1 MCQIPIII
9 LAKGAKFMIAHHKWA
24 VIFPII
30 LLILISLYPPIIHGD
45 FDQREDIFA
54 PSAYKKLQ
62 ELSLSDDIEAIVQFQ
77 EKVKEK
83 DIDMLR
89 ALDLEVLYTYHVIP
103 AVYVKGRV
111 DSIKRLSSYSR
122 AYRIDLNSEIKMDM
136 ELSLSVINTTKAWH
150 REINGSSK
158 QSFIDGS
165 GITAVVIDTG
175 IDAGHPDLDY
185 GEKTIMNLFLN
196 REEGYSWVEM
206 ENTDFDYGHG
216 THVAGTVAGNG
227 DASAGA
233 RRGVAPGANLIG
245 LTIVDPTL
253 ADYLVSLE
261 WVYDNSRPNANP
273 YNIRV
278 ATNSWHTIEE
288 EYDPEAPLSQ
298 VIMKLAYENN
308 VVTTWS
314 AGNEG
319 RENMEGEEVS
329 TSYEGNTPVAIM
341 VAAYERDGSAVTDF
355 SSKGKLGWNHTYPDI
370 GAPGRNIWSA
380 HARRTVISAGS
391 KVGGNPNPYYLAISG
406 TSMSTPHVAGLM
418 ALLFQAAPSLKISER
433 HEDYSGEDE
442 TWWEN
447 PNTRIHEVEWI
458 IEATATYLK
467 PTEEHGVPVQ
477 DNITGMDGR
486 PMDYC
491 QGYGIVDVEKAVGLA
506 LTLER
511 LRKMYPEKDITV
523 ADALRSYEDMML
535 EVNLSKPTNILNVQW
550 EGEYSRYN
558 DQFGRALTT
567 VNQTKNVFVPEG
579 VEKVI
584 IDLAYDFV
592 DASELSVGDLS
603 YTIDYDGDGNEDYS
617 GGLEPVLSGNRHEEL
632 DVDSSSTNSM
642 WAFDIVGQ
650 GFKIQNPRNDN
661 SYVELRIEYS
671 MSVQLVLGDSVEETR
686 YIDFNEDNSMI
697 APLRF
702 GTPASEYDG
711 DEIAMTVAYY
721 DLEAVEYKE
730 IEKEVVK
737 KEEGAPWFLFIL
749 ILIILCIIGY
759 IMVRKI
765 GPRMRG
771 MA

>member
-1 MCQIPIII
+1 
-9 LAKGAKFMIAHHKWA
+9 MIAHKKLA
-24 VIFPII
+24 MILSII
-30 LLILISLYPPIIHGD
+30 LLILISYYTPIVHGD
-45 FDQREDIFA
+45 FDQQGDVFA
-54 PSAYKKLQ
+54 PSAFKKLQ
-62 ELSLSDDIEAIVQFQ
+62 EMSPLEGLEVIVQFQ
-77 EKVKEK
+77 EKVMGK
-83 DIDMLR
+83 DIDLLR
-89 ALDLEVLYTYHVIP
+89 ALDLELLYTYHVIP
-103 AVYVKGRV
+103 AVYVKGSV
-111 DSIKRLSSYSR
+111 DSIKRLSFYSR
-122 AYRIDLNSEIKMDM
+122 ATRIDLNSKMEIDM

-158 QSFIDGS
+158 QSFVDGS
-165 GITAVVIDTG
+165 GVTVVVVDTG

-233 RRGVAPGANLIG
+233 RSGVAPGANLIG
-245 LTIVDPTL
+245 LTVVDPTL

-355 SSKGKLGWNHTYPDI
+355 SSKGKLGWNHTYPDV
-370 GAPGRNIWSA
+370 GAPGRGIWSA
-380 HARRTVISAGS
+380 HARRTQISAGS
-391 KVGGNPNPYYLAISG
+391 KIGGNPNPYYLAISG
-406 TSMSTPHVAGLM
+406 TSMSTPHVAGLV
-418 ALLFQAAPSLKISER
+418 ALLFQAAPSMKISER
-433 HEDYSGEDE
+433 HEDYSGDDE

-447 PNTRIHEVEWI
+447 PNTRIHEAEWI
-458 IEATATYLK
+458 IEATSTYLE
-467 PTEEHGVPVQ
+467 PTEENGVPVP
-477 DNITGMDGR
+477 DNITGIDGR

-511 LRKMYPEKDITV
+511 LRKIYPEKDITV

-535 EVNLSKPTNILNVQW
+535 EVNVSKPTNVLSVGW
-550 EGEYSRYN
+550 KGEYSRYN
-558 DQFGRALTT
+558 DQFGRSLTT
-567 VNQTKNVFVPEG
+567 VNQTKNVFIPDG

-584 IDLAYDFV
+584 IDMAYDFI

-603 YTIDYDGDGNEDYS
+603 YTIDYDNDGNEDYS

-632 DVDSSSTNSM
+632 DVDSSITNSM
-642 WAFDIVGQ
+642 WSFDIVGQ
-650 GFKIQNPRNDN
+650 GFKIQSPRDDT

-671 MSVQLVLGDSVEETR
+671 MSVQMVLGDSVEEAR
-686 YIDFNEDNSMI
+686 YIDFDMDNSMI

-702 GTPASEYDG
+702 GTPDSGFDG
-711 DEIAMTVAYY
+711 DEIAMTVTYY
-721 DLEAVEYKE
+721 DLEAVDYKD
-730 IEKEVVK
+730 IVKEERK
-737 KEEGAPWFLFIL
+737 KEEGFPWFLL
-749 ILIILCIIGY
+749 ILFFLIICIIGY
-759 IMVRKI
+759 IILRRGI
-765 GPRMRG
+765 GRLKRI
-771 MA
+771 A